1 MTPDNLTTAA
11 RAAGYALA
19 GEPQDSSEREETAV
33 AAPLLLPRPETVAV
47 KPLDATWWREL
58 FAFKA
63 LRAPA

>member
-19 GEPQDSSEREETAV
+19 GEPQDSSERQETAV
-33 AAPLLLPRPETVAV
+33 AAPLLLARPTTVAV
-47 KPLDATWWREL
+47 KPVDAAWWRDL